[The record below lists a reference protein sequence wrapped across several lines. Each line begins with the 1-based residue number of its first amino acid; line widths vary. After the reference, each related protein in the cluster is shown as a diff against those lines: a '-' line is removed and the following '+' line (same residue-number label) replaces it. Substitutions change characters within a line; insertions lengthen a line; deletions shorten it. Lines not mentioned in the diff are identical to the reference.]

1 MPITWCVC
9 RMDKSLTQRL
19 YYDDS
24 YTVDFSAQIVE
35 RFTIENRPA
44 VVLNQTYFYPTGG
57 GQPNDLGKINDV
69 AVVDVFTRDGD
80 SAVVHVLED
89 EIETDAVTGHVD
101 WARRF
106 DYMQHHTGQHIL
118 TQAFVQAANANTVS
132 FHLSNDSVT
141 IDLGVASIAPDR
153 VNAAEDLAN
162 QTIYENRPITA
173 RLIDPNDTEG
183 VRMRRMPGHLVTD
196 GLRVIDIENFDL
208 TACGGTHVAHTGEI
222 GIIKIIKL
230 EKRGDKTRVE
240 FRCGGRALRDY
251 REKNSTV
258 NKLIADLTC
267 APAEVNQAV
276 TRLQD
281 DFKQAQRALKA
292 ATHQLL
298 DFESE
303 RLVRAAEEKDGVR
316 IIKVVFSGRDAG
328 ELRLLANR
336 LIETPGVIAL
346 LGTAGDKAHLVL
358 ARSAN
363 LTQDMNVLL
372 KNVLPHLGDA
382 RGGGQPSLA
391 QGGGVKADT
400 TQVQSALDEAE
411 RVLST

>member
-1 MPITWCVC
+1 M
-9 RMDKSLTQRL
+9 TQRL

-24 YTVDFSAQIVE
+24 YTVNFSAQVVE
-35 RFTIENRPA
+35 RFTVENRPA
-44 VVLNQTYFYPTGG
+44 VILDQTYFYPTGG

-69 AVVDVFTRDGD
+69 PVTDVFTREGD
-80 SAVVHVLED
+80 SAVVHVLAGEL
-89 EIETDAVTGHVD
+89 ETDAAMCHVD

-118 TQAFVQAANANTVS
+118 TQAFVQAANAHTVS
-132 FHLSNDSVT
+132 FHLSPDSVT
-141 IDLGVASIAPDR
+141 IDLGVATIAPDR
-153 VNAAEDLAN
+153 VNKTEDLAN
-162 QTIYENRPITA
+162 HIIYENRPITA
-173 RLIDPNDTEG
+173 RLIDPNDSEG
-183 VRMRRMPGHLVTD
+183 VRMRRMPGHLMTD

-208 TACGGTHVAHTGEI
+208 TACGGTHVARTGEI
-222 GIIKIIKL
+222 GVIKIVKL

-251 REKNSTV
+251 REKNNTV

-267 APAEVNQAV
+267 GTDEVNIAV
-276 TRLQD
+276 ARVQD

-292 ATHQLL
+292 ATNQLL
-298 DFESE
+298 NYEAE
-303 RLVRAAEEKDGVR
+303 RLLRAAGEESGVR
-316 IIKVVFSGRDAG
+316 IVKAVFVGRDAG

-346 LGTAGDKAHLVL
+346 LGAAGDKAHLVL

-363 LTQDMNVLL
+363 LAQDMSALL
-372 KNVLPHLGDA
+372 KNVLPRLGDA

-391 QGGGVKADT
+391 QGGGVKTDAI
-400 TQVQSALDEAE
+400 QVQAALDEAE
-411 RVLST
+411 RAIQQI

>member
-1 MPITWCVC
+1 M
-9 RMDKSLTQRL
+9 TQRL

-24 YTVDFSAQIVE
+24 YTIDFSAQVVE
-35 RFTIENRPA
+35 RLTVENRPA
-44 VVLNQTYFYPTGG
+44 VILDQTYFYPTGG
-57 GQPNDLGKINDV
+57 GQPNDLGNINDV

-80 SAVVHVLED
+80 SAMIHVLAG
-89 EIETDAVTGHVD
+89 EIETGTATGHVD

-118 TQAFVQAANANTVS
+118 TQAFVQVANANTAS

-141 IDLGVASIAPDR
+141 IDLSVSSIAPER
-153 VNAAEDLAN
+153 VNEAEDAAN
-162 QTIYENRPITA
+162 QIIYENRPITA

-208 TACGGTHVAHTGEI
+208 TACGGTHVARTGEI

-276 TRLQD
+276 ARVQE

-292 ATHQLL
+292 ATNQLL
-298 DFESE
+298 EYEAE
-303 RLVRAAEEKDGVR
+303 RLLRTTDEKSDIR
-316 IIKVVFSGRDAG
+316 IIKATFSGRDAG

-336 LIETPGVIAL
+336 LIETSNVIAL

-363 LTQDMNVLL
+363 LAQDMNALL
-372 KNVLPHLGDA
+372 KAVLPRLGEA

-391 QGGGVKADT
+391 QGGGIKADT
-400 TQVQSALDEAE
+400 SQVQAALDEAE
-411 RVLST
+411 QAILGSV